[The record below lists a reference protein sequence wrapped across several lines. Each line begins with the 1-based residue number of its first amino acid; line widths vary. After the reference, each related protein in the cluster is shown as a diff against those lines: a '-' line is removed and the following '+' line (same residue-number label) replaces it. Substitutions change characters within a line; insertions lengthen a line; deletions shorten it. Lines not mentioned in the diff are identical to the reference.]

1 MTTQTDES
9 QPLLSAAQ
17 RQAIEDEI
25 VEQLKRVIDPE
36 TGVDVIRMRLVPHI
50 EVDETGT
57 ARYTFRPSS
66 PICPLAVS
74 LAMALKQTVA
84 SVAGITGQQIQVE
97 GYLQAEA
104 LTHMINAWEPSEGN
118 KGDETHRA

>member
-1 MTTQTDES
+1 MTTQTDET
-9 QPLLSAAQ
+9 QPVLSAAQ
-17 RQAIEDEI
+17 RQAMEDEI
-25 VEQLKRVIDPE
+25 VERLKRVIDPE

-84 SVAGITGQQIQVE
+84 GVAGITGQQIRVE
-97 GYLQAEA
+97 GYLQADA
-104 LTHMINAWEPSEGN
+104 LSQMINTWEPGERE
-118 KGDETHRA
+118 KGDETHSG